1 MFKFHWLVVPVG
13 HSTSTEVSGFPQTN
27 SRLRYIRKEKVSAV
41 IIPELRWLLHDQ
53 RTPGHGILHDL
64 LRRLL

>member
-41 IIPELRWLLHDQ
+41 IIPELR
-53 RTPGHGILHDL
+53 
-64 LRRLL
+64 